1 MSQRISKK
9 DRQMKYLKAREE
21 GFSMGH
27 VTKTKLN
34 EYNALF
40 DPNMRHYFENKH
52 VQRLLYNT
60 GQIDRHGRV
69 IDQVKAKGK
78 LAILDREFREAEKI
92 EERRYKEEMEMRYR
106 VQRKRFEELEKTRKA
121 DILLRLKEDHELSK
135 EILLTMKGQAAKAS
149 PQKKFSN
156 DSFFMTADGGKQ
168 EY

>member
-1 MSQRISKK
+1 MSQRFSKK
-9 DRQMKYLKAREE
+9 DRRMKQLKAREE

-27 VTKTKLN
+27 VTKTKLT

-52 VQRLLYNT
+52 VQSLLYNT

-69 IDQVKAKGK
+69 IDQAKSKGK

-106 VQRKRFEELEKTRKA
+106 VQRKRFEELEKTRKS
-121 DILLRLKEDHELSK
+121 DILQRLKQDHELSK
-135 EILLTMKGQAAKAS
+135 EILLTMRGQVAKSS
-149 PQKKFSN
+149 PQKKIEN
-156 DSFFMTADGGKQ
+156 NSFFMTAEGEGN
-168 EY
+168 Y